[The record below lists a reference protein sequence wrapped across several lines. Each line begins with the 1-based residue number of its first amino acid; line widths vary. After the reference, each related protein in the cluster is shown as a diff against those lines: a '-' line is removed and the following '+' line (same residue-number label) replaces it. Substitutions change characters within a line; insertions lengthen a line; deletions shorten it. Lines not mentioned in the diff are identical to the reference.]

1 MSDVWELIKAG
12 AFTLEVA
19 VLSWCLATVLGMVF
33 ALIGRVRFLP
43 LQAVWSLWI
52 TCLRGIPQLV
62 LMYVLFFG
70 IGQLGLN
77 ISPITAAVLALGVT
91 EAAFTSEVFR
101 SSFMTVHQGAREAG
115 VSLGLSSPKVFRLI
129 EAPIL
134 VRFALPPLLNSFVG
148 LLKLATLSS
157 AIGVQ
162 EIIFRGEQQ
171 IQQHFEVVNVSVTII
186 LVYVI
191 FTIPITRLT
200 ARLEAR
206 LRGPAVT

>member
-1 MSDVWELIKAG
+1 
-12 AFTLEVA
+12 
-19 VLSWCLATVLGMVF
+19 
-33 ALIGRVRFLP
+33 
-43 LQAVWSLWI
+43 
-52 TCLRGIPQLV
+52 
-62 LMYVLFFG
+62 
-70 IGQLGLN
+70 
-77 ISPITAAVLALGVT
+77 
-91 EAAFTSEVFR
+91 
-101 SSFMTVHQGAREAG
+101 
-115 VSLGLSSPKVFRLI
+115 VFRLI
-129 EAPIL
+129 EGPIL

-162 EIIFRGEQQ
+162 EIIFQGEQQ

-186 LVYVI
+186 AIYVI